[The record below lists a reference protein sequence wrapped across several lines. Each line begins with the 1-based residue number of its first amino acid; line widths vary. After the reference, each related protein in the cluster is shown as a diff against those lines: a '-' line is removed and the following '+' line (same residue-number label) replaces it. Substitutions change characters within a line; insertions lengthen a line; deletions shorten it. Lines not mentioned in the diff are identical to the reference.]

1 MTGGSLNLRLYR
13 RARRD
18 GETLERACELSG
30 LTLGEARLTDAE
42 DARNPPPPEAFELIG
57 HNSRNQTM
65 SDSTIKADDQLRLFI
80 ERIERLEEEKK
91 GVSDD
96 IRDTYAEAK
105 AQGYDVKIMRQIVRL
120 RKMEPHDR
128 AEMEQIL
135 ETYKI
140 ALGMLVGLPL
150 GDYALSKAA

>member
-1 MTGGSLNLRLYR
+1 
-13 RARRD
+13 
-18 GETLERACELSG
+18 
-30 LTLGEARLTDAE
+30 
-42 DARNPPPPEAFELIG
+42 
-57 HNSRNQTM
+57 M
-65 SDSTIKADDQLRLFI
+65 SDSTVTADQQLRLFI

-91 GVSDD
+91 GVADD

-105 AQGYDVKIMRQIVRL
+105 AQGYDVKIMRQVVKL

-128 AEMEQIL
+128 AEMEAVL

-140 ALGMLVGLPL
+140 ALGMLAGTPL